1 MNFPTKCPYCNK
13 DIVENR
19 TQLLFEQPNGKGLL
33 LESHR
38 CIHCKQYFFIVKDQ
52 LCYPNG
58 EVYALKT
65 CFCYPIPNS
74 AIDFPQRIETLSPN
88 AFTAYQQTIKAQN
101 NGYNMLVGAGLRI
114 ALEWLVWDYLIKVK
128 HFSEEE
134 LKPLSLANRIA
145 KMDSNFY
152 TNICTKLIRLFGN
165 DSVHII
171 KMLDFSADEVIEIFN
186 ILCTLIDN
194 ELSILEANERLNSSK
209 PNAD

>member
-1 MNFPTKCPYCNK
+1 MNFPTKCPHCNK
-13 DIVENR
+13 DIIENR
-19 TQLLFEQPNGKGLL
+19 TQMLYEKPNSSGLI

-38 CIHCKQYFFIVKDQ
+38 CIHCKNYLLVVKEP
-52 LCYPNG
+52 LCTTDG
-58 EVYALKT
+58 KIFAVRT
-65 CFCYPIPNS
+65 CFCYPAPNS
-74 AIDFPQRIETLSPN
+74 VNDLPQRIKKLSPN
-88 AFTAYQQTIKAQN
+88 AFTAYQQTINSRN

-128 HFSEEE
+128 NNTEEE
-134 LKPLSLANRIA
+134 LKPLRLVDRIK

-152 TNICTKLIRLFGN
+152 TTVCTKLIRLFGN

-171 KMLDFSADEVIEIFN
+171 KMLDFSDDEVIEIFN